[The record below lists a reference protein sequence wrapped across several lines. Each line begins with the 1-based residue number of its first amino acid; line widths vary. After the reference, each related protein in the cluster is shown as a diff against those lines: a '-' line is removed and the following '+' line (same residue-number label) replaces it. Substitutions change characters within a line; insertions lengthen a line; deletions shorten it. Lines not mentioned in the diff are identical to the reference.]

1 MINLQGVEGNLG
13 WIYILVSCES
23 KDAGLGERMVR
34 VAPLRIVNPLGNF
47 P

>member
-23 KDAGLGERMVR
+23 KNAGLDERMASL
-34 VAPLRIVNPLGNF
+34 APVRIVNPLGNF